1 MLCALQAPY
10 SAGVPI
16 ILWSI
21 YAWQVSKNIKVK
33 GAPLE
38 TMKSHDDSANLQSSG
53 CFLGTFGL

>member
-21 YAWQVSKNIKVK
+21 YAWQVSKKTLK
-33 GAPLE
+33 L
-38 TMKSHDDSANLQSSG
+38 KSPIGNNEI
-53 CFLGTFGL
+53 T